1 MFDNLQ
7 DNRGTIE
14 NTGTIEVFHFSS
26 YQYLDGLLDIKLG
39 GALTNAGS
47 STNLT
52 DDDVNNASSI
62 INETT
67 GTWSMRAR

>member
-1 MFDNLQ
+1 L
-7 DNRGTIE
+7 
-14 NTGTIEVFHFSS
+14 S
-26 YQYLDGLLDIKLG
+26 DIKLG

-52 DDDVNNASSI
+52 DDDVNNAGSI

>member
-1 MFDNLQ
+1 MFDSLQ

-26 YQYLDGLLDIKLG
+26 YQNLDGLLDIKLG
-39 GALTNAGS
+39 GALINAGS

-67 GTWSMRAR
+67 GTWLMRAR

>member
-1 MFDNLQ
+1 MFDSLQ

-26 YQYLDGLLDIKLG
+26 YQNLDGLLDIKLG

>member
-1 MFDNLQ
+1 
-7 DNRGTIE
+7 
-14 NTGTIEVFHFSS
+14 TIEVFHFSS
-26 YQYLDGLLDIKLG
+26 YQNLDGLLDIKLG